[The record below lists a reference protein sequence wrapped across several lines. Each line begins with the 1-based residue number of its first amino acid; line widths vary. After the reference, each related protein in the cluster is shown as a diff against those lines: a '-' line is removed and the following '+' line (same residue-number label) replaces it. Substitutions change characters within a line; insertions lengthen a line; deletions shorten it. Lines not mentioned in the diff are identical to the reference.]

1 MMDTCFFFFYFAEI
15 NYLRT
20 LSNTGIKTEFR
31 QIEQKFLA
39 IKKISVNKKIVLCQ
53 CREKGKK
60 ERKKKKEPKKKKE
73 RKRKKISNN

>member
-31 QIEQKFLA
+31 QIEYEFLA

-53 CREKGKK
+53 CREKGEK

-73 RKRKKISNN
+73 RKRKKINNN